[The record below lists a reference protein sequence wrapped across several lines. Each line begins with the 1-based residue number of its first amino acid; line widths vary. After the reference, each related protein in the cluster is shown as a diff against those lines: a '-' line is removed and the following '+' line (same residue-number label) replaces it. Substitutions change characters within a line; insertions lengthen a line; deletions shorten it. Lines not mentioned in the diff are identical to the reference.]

1 MQGHFLLLFGIA
13 VAWGCASA
21 GRFYQVSWIGER
33 ITADLR
39 SAIYRRMLAQS
50 PQYFETTRTGE
61 VLSRLTGDTTLV
73 QTVVGSSMSMG
84 LRSFFQF
91 TGGMLMLAV
100 TSAKLFSV
108 TLALLLFVVVP
119 LILAGRRLCRL

>member
-1 MQGHFLLLFGIA
+1 
-13 VAWGCASA
+13 
-21 GRFYQVSWIGER
+21 
-33 ITADLR
+33 
-39 SAIYRRMLAQS
+39 
-50 PQYFETTRTGE
+50 
-61 VLSRLTGDTTLV
+61 
-73 QTVVGSSMSMG
+73 MSMG

-119 LILAGRRLCRL
+119 LILAGRRLRRLSRESQDRIADSSEVAGEVLNAIPTVRSEEQTSELQSLMRISYAVLCLKKKKAETKPRRRHESQR

>member
-1 MQGHFLLLFGIA
+1 M
-13 VAWGCASA
+13 
-21 GRFYQVSWIGER
+21 R
-33 ITADLR
+33 
-39 SAIYRRMLAQS
+39 AQS

-119 LILAGRRLCRL
+119 LILAGRRLRRLSRESKESLADRARKTGV

>member
-1 MQGHFLLLFGIA
+1 
-13 VAWGCASA
+13 
-21 GRFYQVSWIGER
+21 
-33 ITADLR
+33 
-39 SAIYRRMLAQS
+39 
-50 PQYFETTRTGE
+50 
-61 VLSRLTGDTTLV
+61 
-73 QTVVGSSMSMG
+73 MSMG

-119 LILAGRRLCRL
+119 LILAGRRLRRLSRESQDRIADSSAVAGAVLNAIPTVQAFTHERYETDRFDDKSEERRGGKECVSTCRIRWWPD